1 MICVPKPISLLGNR
15 RDGLATLFDLNS
27 SITVDILGGALEEN
41 D

>member
-1 MICVPKPISLLGNR
+1 MPISLLGNR